1 MPILAAVLT
10 LELCIRVVLP
20 YLDTEVQAGPMVST
34 ALLLLMQLAT
44 VGAAHYSVLAD
55 TLWDDI
61 GWLVGASAVMMHGSW
76 HVEQY
81 DALYV
86 PGSPTAIIMIAVA
99 YVMMPLAVG
108 LMPLVALPVPSQHI
122 RRNAYAR

>member
-1 MPILAAVLT
+1 MPVLAAVLT
-10 LELCIRVVLP
+10 LELCMRVVLP
-20 YLDTEVQAGPMVST
+20 YLDTEVQAGPMVSI

-44 VGAAHYSVLAD
+44 IGAAHYSVLSD

-76 HVEQY
+76 HMDTY

-86 PGSPTAIIMIAVA
+86 PGDPASIIMIAIA

-108 LMPLVALPVPSQHI
+108 LMPLVALPIP
-122 RRNAYAR
+122 ARVRGVFN